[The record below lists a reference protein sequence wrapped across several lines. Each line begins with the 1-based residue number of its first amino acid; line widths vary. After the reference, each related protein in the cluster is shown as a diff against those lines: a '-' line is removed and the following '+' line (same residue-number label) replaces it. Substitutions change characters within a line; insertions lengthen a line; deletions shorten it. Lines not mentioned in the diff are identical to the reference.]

1 MSCIVRAALV
11 VLVAVLPLR
20 AGAWGFE
27 AHRLIAEAAERQ
39 LTPEAKAEVDRLL
52 ALEPGATFVSISTW
66 ADEHKSRTTA
76 KWHYVNFARD
86 EDCRYVPERN
96 CSGASCVVGAIERQV
111 AVLSS
116 DAPDEERLKALKYV
130 VHFVA
135 DAHQPLH
142 GGYGDDRGGNTYQVQ
157 AFGRGTNL
165 HAVWD
170 TLLIEQW
177 PGGDGAL
184 RDAVARAK
192 VSADTSSAPGRWVEE
207 SCRIVAT
214 EGFYP
219 AGHKIDVEYG
229 KRWDATLAAQIADAA
244 KRLAAVLN
252 QGLAGR

>member
-1 MSCIVRAALV
+1 M
-11 VLVAVLPLR
+11 
-20 AGAWGFE
+20 
-27 AHRLIAEAAERQ
+27 
-39 LTPEAKAEVDRLL
+39 
-52 ALEPGATFVSISTW
+52 
-66 ADEHKSRTTA
+66 
-76 KWHYVNFARD
+76 
-86 EDCRYVPERN
+86 
-96 CSGASCVVGAIERQV
+96 
-111 AVLSS
+111 LSS
-116 DAPDEERLKALKYV
+116 NAPDEERLKALKYV

-170 TLLIEQW
+170 TLLIKQW
-177 PGGDGAL
+177 PGGEDAL
-184 RDAVARAK
+184 RAAVASAK
-192 VSADTSSAPGRWVEE
+192 ASADASFAPGRWVEE

-219 AGHKIDVEYG
+219 PRHKIDDEYV
-229 KRWDATLAAQIADAA
+229 KRWDATLATQMADAA